1 MKRICVYCGS
11 SPGVQ
16 AAYLEAAIELARL
29 MVDQGVGLV
38 YGGGSVGLMGGIAD
52 AVLEAGGEVT
62 GVIPRALAEREVAH
76 GGVTD
81 LRVVESMHE
90 RKAMMAELSDGFIA
104 MPGGFGTLEELL
116 EVLTWSQL
124 GLHQKPCAILNVA
137 NYFDS
142 LMRFLDHSVAQEF
155 VKPIHRNMVLVHEQ
169 PAQLLAMMET
179 YQHPIVDKWIRR
191 GDT

>member
-11 SPGVQ
+11 SPGLQPVYLD
-16 AAYLEAAIELARL
+16 AAGELARV
-29 MVDQGVGLV
+29 MVARGIGLV

-52 AVLEAGGEVT
+52 AVLRAGGEVI

-90 RKAMMAELSDGFIA
+90 RKALMAELSDGFIA
-104 MPGGFGTLEELL
+104 MPGGFGTIEELL

-124 GLHQKPCAILNVA
+124 GFHRKPCAILNVA
-137 NYFDS
+137 HYFDKLTS
-142 LMRFLDHSVAQEF
+142 FLDYAVEQQF
-155 VKPIHRNMVLVHEQ
+155 VKPVHRSMLLVEER
-169 PAQLLAMMET
+169 PEPLLAMMEA
-179 YQHPIVDKWIRR
+179 YQHPVVDKWIGR
-191 GDT
+191 GET

>member
-1 MKRICVYCGS
+1 M
-11 SPGVQ
+11 Q